1 MIPVEALRGGPA
13 APAHATPSEGQGKS
27 VQAGRLWSWVPALIL
42 VSLVG
47 TQLLV
52 LARVLDDPSFAIEK
66 DYYQQAV
73 DWDAHQARQRRSRT
87 LGWQA
92 TALADAVAASGLT
105 RLRVRLT
112 DAAGQA
118 LVGAQLSILAFAN
131 TRSAQGIRQVLRE
144 TTPGDYEASL
154 GRARA
159 GLWEVRLN
167 AVRGVDVYEEV
178 FRIDLDAGGT
188 P

>member
-1 MIPVEALRGGPA
+1 VWA
-13 APAHATPSEGQGKS
+13 
-27 VQAGRLWSWVPALIL
+27 WVPALLL

-47 TQLLV
+47 TQLIV
-52 LARVLDDPSFAIEK
+52 LAGVLEDPSFAIEK

-92 TALADAVAASGLT
+92 TAVAGPLATSGLT
-105 RLRVRLT
+105 RLSVQLR
-112 DAAGQA
+112 DAAGEA
-118 LVGAQLSILAFAN
+118 LVGAQLSMLAFAN
-131 TRSAQGIRQVLRE
+131 TRSAQGVREVLRE
-144 TTPGDYEASL
+144 TTPGLYEASL
-154 GRARA
+154 GRARS

-167 AVRGVDVYEEV
+167 AVRGSDVYEQV
-178 FRIDLDAGGT
+178 LRLDLGAGGA